1 MVAIALPYSTIVILI
16 KRYPS
21 VCTLSYTRV
30 YFAARE
36 LLRIVAPF
44 LDLPLHDCVAL
55 AGRFFQFI
63 LSARLNDVSAEKL
76 GSVRY
81 RTEQPWA

>member
-1 MVAIALPYSTIVILI
+1 
-16 KRYPS
+16 
-21 VCTLSYTRV
+21 V
-30 YFAARE
+30 YFAAQE
-36 LLRIVAPF
+36 LLRIAAPF

-76 GSVRY
+76 GNVRY
-81 RTEQPWA
+81 RTEQRWA